1 MLKVLFI
8 DFFDLFNSKPAVW
21 FEVCL
26 CYAPYCPSPAKG
38 NYSFLPAEKR
48 VLKFVCLTENT
59 YMFTLLLQFL
69 YFVKVRSL
77 LVVTCS

>member
-1 MLKVLFI
+1 MYFLFKKVSFI

-38 NYSFLPAEKR
+38 NYSFLPAEN
-48 VLKFVCLTENT
+48 VYTV
-59 YMFTLLLQFL
+59 
-69 YFVKVRSL
+69 VAISL
-77 LVVTCS
+77 FCKS